1 MDSKF
6 LDDTLTEEEENALL
20 DLNVNELIQEQ
31 MSAHIEHGDF
41 AEQDIKVQKKIDEL
55 TKNKMK
61 IEIMGS
67 EVDLNS
73 KRRMAHTPLDGVLK
87 EEDQNEHIERLA
99 KNKWL
104 RSFVT
109 KHEREFE

>member
-1 MDSKF
+1 MDARF
-6 LDDTLTEEEENALL
+6 LDENLTEEQQDALL
-20 DLNVNELIQEQ
+20 DVDANQLVEEQ
-31 MSAHIEHGDF
+31 VSAHIEHGDF
-41 AEQDIKVQKKIDEL
+41 AEQDVKVQKKIDEL

-73 KRRMAHTPLDGVLK
+73 KRKMMHTPIDGVLK

-104 RSFVT
+104 R
-109 KHEREFE
+109 

>member
-1 MDSKF
+1 MDARF
-6 LDDTLTEEEENALL
+6 LDENLTEEERDALL
-20 DLNVNELIQEQ
+20 GVDANQLVEEQ
-31 MSAHIEHGDF
+31 VSAHIEHGDF
-41 AEQDIKVQKKIDEL
+41 AEQDVKVQKKIDEL

-73 KRRMAHTPLDGVLK
+73 KRKMMHTPIDGVLK

-104 RSFVT
+104 R
-109 KHEREFE
+109 